1 MNDDNDKAYT
11 CKQEARLT
19 AIETQLENKKEH
31 LHEVDDDYHHLNEQ
45 LPKISLNLAT
55 ISTTMETLIENRK
68 ETNDKILALQLEMKE
83 LKTNWQNIKWM
94 IGVGVPILT
103 TVLTILANYFL

>member
-1 MNDDNDKAYT
+1 MPNQEHH
-11 CKQEARLT
+11 CHQEARITSL
-19 AIETQLENKKEH
+19 ETKLENKKEH
-31 LHEVDDDYHHLNEQ
+31 LHEVDDDYHHLNDQ
-45 LPKISLNLAT
+45 LTKISLNLAT